1 MEFWIMKKYILYT
14 LLSFCVFPSVASAS
28 DVVTCE
34 RTGSSEGFA
43 SADAFNSW
51 FPTPAFFEVSF
62 AKTVKGATRI
72 TFSEGFY
79 EENGSYYIYPPHKAT
94 LFESGSMSVSMAQK
108 AGYKKISDVRYKCDM
123 TSLEVKRLL
132 ANSSGSASDSNSTRQ
147 QQNENKSTGAMS
159 LSKAKQECG
168 GLGYKS
174 GTEKF
179 ADCVMKLLP

>member
-1 MEFWIMKKYILYT
+1 MKKYILSI
-14 LLSFCVFPSVASAS
+14 LLSFCVFPTVVSAS

-34 RTGSSEGFA
+34 RTGRSQGF
-43 SADAFNSW
+43 STVDAFNSW

-62 AKTVKGATRI
+62 AKTIKGATRI

-79 EENGSYYIYPPHKAT
+79 EEKGSYYIYPPHKVT
-94 LFESGSMSVSMAQK
+94 LFESGSMSVSMAQT
-108 AGYKKISDVRYKCDM
+108 AGFKKITDVRYKCDM

-132 ANSSGSASDSNSTRQ
+132 ANSSGSASDNNSTSQ
-147 QQNENKSTGAMS
+147 QQIESKSTGALS
-159 LSKAKQECG
+159 LSEAKQECG
-168 GLGYKS
+168 ALGYKS

>member
-1 MEFWIMKKYILYT
+1 MKTFLISV
-14 LLSFCVFPSVASAS
+14 LLSFCGLTSVASAS
-28 DVVTCE
+28 EVVTCD
-34 RTGSSEGFA
+34 RTGRSQGF
-43 SADAFNSW
+43 STVNAFNSW

-62 AKTVKGATRI
+62 AKTIKGATRI

-79 EENGSYYIYPPHKAT
+79 EEKGSYYIYPPHKVT

-108 AGYKKISDVRYKCDM
+108 AGYEKITDVRYTCDM

-132 ANSSGSASDSNSTRQ
+132 ANLSGSASDSNSTSQ
-147 QQNENKSTGAMS
+147 QQIENKSTGAMS

-168 GLGYKS
+168 ALGYKS